1 MPDPAHGRTAGPF
14 AVLAGSGFSDFAS
27 LSPGRLSPG
36 RLLVTAYGAP
46 SAPVREIEFSGRRI
60 WFLPRHGDRHD
71 IPPHRINYRAN
82 LAALKLLGVREVLAL
97 NTVGVIAPGLGPG
110 QLAVPNQLIDY
121 TYGRDHSIYDGSSAS
136 LDHIDFTEPF
146 SGSLRRQILDAAR
159 AADVPCH
166 DGGVYAVTQG
176 PRLETA
182 AEIDRLERDGA
193 DFIGMTAMPEAAI
206 ARELQM
212 NYACLSL
219 IVNFAAGR
227 GAKGIHED
235 IEASLLEAKTRAL
248 RLMQQLFNGP
258 SHGTDGGR
266 RDRSGR
272 RH

>member
-1 MPDPAHGRTAGPF
+1 MPDPAQRPEAGPF
-14 AVLAGSGFSDFAS
+14 AILAGSGFSDFAS
-27 LSPGRLSPG
+27 LSPGRL
-36 RLLVTAYGAP
+36 LVTAYGVP
-46 SAPVREIEFSGRRI
+46 SAEVREIEFSGRCV

-82 LAALKLLGVREVLAL
+82 LAALKLLGVENVLAL
-97 NTVGVIAPGLGPG
+97 NTVGVIAADPGPG
-110 QLAVPNQLIDY
+110 QLAVPDQLIDY

-146 SGSLRRQILDAAR
+146 CQPLRRQILDAAR
-159 AADVPCH
+159 AADVPCYE
-166 DGGVYAVTQG
+166 GGVYAVTQG

-182 AEIDRLERDGA
+182 AEVDRLERDGA

-212 NYACLSL
+212 NYACLSM

-258 SHGTDGGR
+258 THATDGGR
-266 RDRSGR
+266 RDRGGR

>member
-1 MPDPAHGRTAGPF
+1 MPEPAQSPAAASF
-14 AVLAGSGFSDFAS
+14 AILAGSGFSDFAS
-27 LSPGRLSPG
+27 LSPGRV
-36 RLLVTAYGAP
+36 LVTAYGAP
-46 SAPVREIEFSGRRI
+46 SAAVREIEFSGRRI

-82 LAALKLLGVREVLAL
+82 LAALKLLGVRNVLAL
-97 NTVGVIAPGLGPG
+97 NTVGVIRTELRPG
-110 QLAVPNQLIDY
+110 QLAVAHQLIDY

-146 SGSLRRQILDAAR
+146 SAPLRQQILDAAR
-159 AADVPCH
+159 DADVPCH

-248 RLMQQLFNGP
+248 RLMQQLFKGP

>member
-1 MPDPAHGRTAGPF
+1 MTEGPRTDGASPDEQQF
-14 AVLAGSGFSDFAS
+14 AIIAGSGFSDFA
-27 LSPGRLSPG
+27 RLSPG
-36 RLLVTAYGAP
+36 RDLVTAFGAP
-46 SAPVREIEFSGRRI
+46 SAPVRAVDFNGRTV
-60 WFLPRHGDRHD
+60 WFLPRHGDAHH

-82 LAALKLLGVREVLAL
+82 LAALRLLQVDQVVAL
-97 NTVGVIAPGLGPG
+97 NTVGVITDSLAPG
-110 QLAVPNQLIDY
+110 QLAVPGQLIDY

-146 SGSLRRQILDAAR
+146 SGPLRRLILAAAR

-193 DFIGMTAMPEAAI
+193 DFIGMTAMPEASI
-206 ARELQM
+206 ARELGM

-227 GAKGIHED
+227 GEKAIHED
-235 IEASLLEAKTRAL
+235 IEASLLDAKRQCL
-248 RLMQQLFNGP
+248 RLMQQLF
-258 SHGTDGGR
+258 GR
-266 RDRSGR
+266 GR
-272 RH
+272 